1 MEIGSKNKIM
11 TQTQKNLFLKGSI
24 LIAIGIILGAFG
36 AHGLKKIVDAE
47 KINTFEVGVRYQI
60 YHGLALMLLGI
71 ISTKVSF
78 SFKLI
83 QRFMLIGVLLFSGSI
98 YLLVIQESLGL
109 NISKILGPITPIG
122 GLFLIISWGI
132 FILKLTKEKI
142 VA

>member
-1 MEIGSKNKIM
+1 MNINLS
-11 TQTQKNLFLKGSI
+11 QKNLFLTGAL
-24 LIAIGIILGAFG
+24 LIATGIILGAFG
-36 AHGLKKIVDAE
+36 AHGLKKIVDTE

-60 YHGLALMLLGI
+60 YHGLAFMLLGI
-71 ISTKVSF
+71 ISSKVSF

-83 QRFMLIGVLLFSGSI
+83 QRFMLIGVLFFSGSI